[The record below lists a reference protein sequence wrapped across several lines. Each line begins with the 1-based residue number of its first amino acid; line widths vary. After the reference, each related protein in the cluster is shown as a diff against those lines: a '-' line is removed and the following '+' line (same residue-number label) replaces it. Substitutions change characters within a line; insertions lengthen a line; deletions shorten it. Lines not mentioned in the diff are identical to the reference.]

1 MYFFDVQKE
10 ELYHFMRDHDW
21 VSTSF
26 VLMQNPSAD
35 ILAILHL
42 SYMLKKKKIV
52 TVAELTQTGIK
63 FNSTYT
69 NTITSS
75 LLFSVLYLSLHVC
88 ENPSTSSSNAC

>member
-1 MYFFDVQKE
+1 MYFFDVQKD

-42 SYMLKKKKIV
+42 SYMLKKKK
-52 TVAELTQTGIK
+52 
-63 FNSTYT
+63 
-69 NTITSS
+69 
-75 LLFSVLYLSLHVC
+75 
-88 ENPSTSSSNAC
+88 